1 MFTPVWWKMP
11 SKAYLII
18 SGSKFYLEYHSVVA
32 VWKGLFS
39 TGSYPCTRRT
49 PLVNLGFF
57 LQALSPAGP
66 FFKISFCAL
75 PALPQACRPLMLL
88 TMKNTW
94 SLCKLCSSFSP
105 PTLPGITPPHV
116 SYTHWGEHPAP
127 HIACSGTSG
136 FSTLLPFPH
145 TFKAPS
151 LSCFHCSSQSPLLRN
166 RKFQEGGNIFTT
178 GTLTFFCHL

>member
-1 MFTPVWWKMP
+1 MP

-18 SGSKFYLEYHSVVA
+18 SGSKFYLENHSVVA
-32 VWKGLFS
+32 AWKGLFS

-66 FFKISFCAL
+66 SFKISFCAL

-94 SLCKLCSSFSP
+94 TLCKLCSSFSP
-105 PTLPGITPPHV
+105 PTLPGITPHMLLTHTGESIQRPTSHAQVLVASPH
-116 SYTHWGEHPAP
+116 Y
-127 HIACSGTSG
+127 
-136 FSTLLPFPH
+136 
-145 TFKAPS
+145 S
-151 LSCFHCSSQSPLLRN
+151 LSLTHSKHLLYPV
-166 RKFQEGGNIFTT
+166 FIV
-178 GTLTFFCHL
+178 LHSLLY